1 METKKKGVKLNLSSL
16 KVLKNITVEP
26 VIALYLFS
34 YNLVGTFSVT
44 LLMERICT
52 LQKEQPEHVCKDIF
66 DNDAYAQLRIE
77 SQKVAND
84 YLLANQFIFTIPG
97 IFLAMLTGPWS
108 EKYGRR
114 APIII
119 PLIGD
124 VIRSVLLTMMAHF
137 KELPPYFFLCATIL
151 NGIMGGFIHMMT
163 LFSYVADYVFIYGV
177 CYLANPLGKW
187 MGGFIYHKYGL
198 VPAYIIA
205 STSSFCALLYSI
217 FFLKETR
224 GLECKLTVR
233 EYIREFFRLKN
244 VKECFGVND
253 KKETVKR
260 TKKTISFAYLQ
271 KSTFFMYSQV
281 LLDWS
286 NYTYLKFQS
295 AVNLA
300 SMINVA
306 LTGPI
311 LSGVLGISDYF
322 LGMTGA
328 ISAIGSL
335 IIMSLSTKPW
345 MFYVGGF
352 TGLFS
357 VMTAPICRSLM
368 TKIVRPD
375 EISLLFAFV
384 SSVEAFTPALAA
396 VVETQIYN
404 ATVTFFPSCHVF
416 TYRLDFCV
424 CSSEFSWYPGGIL
437 PTELLGRS
445 DKTRHNHLRSMSG
458 ANVDD
463 MMYLKILSMKRTISP
478 PDINDGDGDGDGD
491 GTIISKL

>member
-345 MFYVGGF
+345 MFYVG
-352 TGLFS
+352 
-357 VMTAPICRSLM
+357 
-368 TKIVRPD
+368 
-375 EISLLFAFV
+375 LLFAFV

-404 ATVTFFPSCHVF
+404 AT
-416 TYRLDFCV
+416 
-424 CSSEFSWYPGGIL
+424 WYPGGIL